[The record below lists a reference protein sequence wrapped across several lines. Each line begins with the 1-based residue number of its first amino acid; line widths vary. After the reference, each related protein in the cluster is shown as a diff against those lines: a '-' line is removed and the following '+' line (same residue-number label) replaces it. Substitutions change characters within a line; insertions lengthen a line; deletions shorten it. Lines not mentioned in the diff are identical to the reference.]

1 MLRKMGVIGS
11 LMLLSLALT
20 AFTPLQAEEG
30 GITNYWWSIIIIVAF
45 ILILFLILS
54 VLFAYREAPSV
65 DELNAQAEQEAA
77 EKEARRAARE
87 AEAAQAAAAAEE
99 TVNDKAPDVSTAA
112 AAEPAVAA
120 PEAAAEPEPEPEPE
134 ASPEPAAPVA
144 DVEPDDLKKIEGIGP
159 KVSQLL
165 VEAGIKTFAALA
177 DADQPTL
184 QKVLDDAGSRY
195 RIIDPATWPAQA
207 KLAAEGR
214 WDDLETLQDNLK
226 GGRQI
231 S

>member
-11 LMLLSLALT
+11 FMLLSLALT
-20 AFTPLQAEEG
+20 AFTPLQADEG

-65 DELNAQAEQEAA
+65 DELNAQAEKEAA
-77 EKEARRAARE
+77 DKEARRAARE
-87 AEAAQAAAAAEE
+87 AEAAQAADAAEM
-99 TVNDKAPDVSTAA
+99 KAPDVTTAA
-112 AAEPAVAA
+112 SAEPVAAA
-120 PEAAAEPEPEPEPE
+120 PEVVAEPEPEPAPKPEPE
-134 ASPEPAAPVA
+134 PVA
-144 DVEPDDLKKIEGIGP
+144 AADIEPDDLKKIEGVGP

-165 VEAGIKTFAALA
+165 IEAGIKTFAMLA

-184 QKVLDDAGSRY
+184 KKILDDAGSRY
-195 RIIDPATWPAQA
+195 RIIDPTTWPAQA